1 MVAFEDIIVAVRRR
15 EHDSPM
21 GEAVT
26 EIKAVEELLC
36 LNMLL
41 KGELDPG
48 SSGLSSLEECKLG
61 FF

>member
-26 EIKAVEELLC
+26 EIKAIEELLC
-36 LNMLL
+36 LSMPL
-41 KGELDPG
+41 KGELGPG